1 MNYDEKQNAVK
12 SSTSQVV
19 SSVFESV
26 VCLSSLGLEAGVPAA
41 VARRGYLLTGSQV
54 APQQVKGF
62 YRSESARNWAN
73 LSFREACVCREVYK

>member
-26 VCLSSLGLEAGVPAA
+26 VCLSSLGLEAGVAAA

-54 APQQVKGF
+54 SCATAGKRF
-62 YRSESARNWAN
+62 
-73 LSFREACVCREVYK
+73 LSLRVGAKLGEFVIS

>member
-12 SSTSQVV
+12 SST

>member
-12 SSTSQVV
+12 SST

-54 APQQVKGF
+54 APQLVKGF